1 MDENLIHV
9 NFQPEN
15 IDKKQMKIMIFLMKA
30 LENGWSVKKQNDKYI
45 FSKKHEG
52 KKKYL
57 DENYLDQFLQSNFD
71 MPTISP

>member
-1 MDENLIHV
+1 MDENLIQV

-15 IDKKQMKIMIFLMKA
+15 IDKKQMKIMIFLMNA
-30 LENGWSVKKQNDKYI
+30 LEKGWSVKKQNEKCI

-57 DENYLDQFLQSNFD
+57 DENYLDEFLRSNFD
-71 MPTISP
+71 MPTINT